1 MARILELSY
10 AGARKVLAKLIE
22 PDVLIAVKGKGKY
35 RFLNNDEIK

>member
-22 PDVLIAVKGKGKY
+22 QDVLIAVKGKY